1 MGDSDILSNRPR
13 FNRPTHE
20 YIFSGSQFRGG
31 NDISG
36 VRFSKRSNYI
46 DICDN
51 KIDISSSSV
60 NIFRDVSI
68 GGNISISGSTT
79 FSNITGSNLLIT
91 GDTSLNNLSI
101 AGDLSVNSLTSTI
114 LKVPSIFTIDPSG
127 HGTGTGDI
135 TGKVIIMGDL
145 EVKGTTT
152 TINSTVV
159 DISDVRITL
168 ASNATSPTQAQGAGF
183 DISGGTNAS
192 FKYDYTGS
200 LGTFQSSIGI
210 GISGNLL
217 PANNI
222 SQVPV
227 SFNTYKLVNTGLNT
241 IIGISANTWLD
252 AGGYDISKVV
262 LSKHSYIKMEFK
274 VNFLSSTEA
283 DQYMGFK
290 VQRSRDLRASWSDVF
305 IDPSLGSNM
314 GIGFLGVYNGTYIDD
329 LGGVDI
335 SSNTIYYKLQYWR
348 NLNTT
353 YDNAIDTSFGIIGGG
368 VGNYI
373 FLQELYKPVA

>member
-1 MGDSDILSNRPR
+1 MGDSDICGNRPR
-13 FNRPTHE
+13 FNRPTHD
-20 YIFSGSQFRGG
+20 YIFTGSQFRGG
-31 NDISG
+31 NDLSF
-36 VRFSKRSNYI
+36 VRFSKGTNFI
-46 DICDN
+46 DICN
-51 KIDISSSSV
+51 GGIDISSSNV
-60 NIFRDVSI
+60 NINN
-68 GGNISISGSTT
+68 NIRVKGDATIDGAL
-79 FSNITGSNLLIT
+79 NITGNTIFTSIT
-91 GDTSLNNLSI
+91 GENFTIN
-101 AGDLSVNSLTSTI
+101 GDLSVNSLTSTI
-114 LKVPSIFTIDPSG
+114 LKVPSTFTIDPSG
-127 HGTGTGDI
+127 HGTGDI

-168 ASNATSPTQAQGAGF
+168 ASIATSPTQAQGAGF

-314 GIGFLGVYNGTYIDD
+314 GIGFLGVYNVTYIDD

>member
-1 MGDSDILSNRPR
+1 MGDSDICGNRPR
-13 FNRPTHE
+13 FNRPTHD
-20 YIFSGSQFRGG
+20 YIFTGSQFRGG
-31 NDISG
+31 NDLSF
-36 VRFSKRSNYI
+36 VRFSKGTNFI
-46 DICDN
+46 DICN
-51 KIDISSSSV
+51 GGIDISSSNV
-60 NIFRDVSI
+60 NINN
-68 GGNISISGSTT
+68 NIRVKGDATIDGALNITGSTT
-79 FSNITGSNLLIT
+79 FANITV
-91 GDTSLNNLSI
+91 NNFTI
-101 AGDLSVNSLTSTI
+101 NGDLSVNSLTSTI
-114 LKVPSIFTIDPSG
+114 LKVPSTFTIDPSG
-127 HGTGTGDI
+127 HGTGDI

-168 ASNATSPTQAQGAGF
+168 ASNATSQTQAQGAGF

-314 GIGFLGVYNGTYIDD
+314 GIGFLGVYNGTYIDN

-353 YDNAIDTSFGIIGGG
+353 YDNAIDTSFGIIGGSG

-373 FLQELYKPVA
+373 FLQELYRPSA

>member
-1 MGDSDILSNRPR
+1 MGDSDILSNRPK
-13 FNRPTHE
+13 FNRPTHD

-31 NDISG
+31 NDISF

-46 DICDN
+46 DICN
-51 KIDISSSSV
+51 NGIDISSSSV
-60 NIFRDVSI
+60 NIFRDLSI
-68 GGNISISGSTT
+68 GGNLNISGSTT
-79 FSNITGSNLLIT
+79 FSNITGSSLLIT
-91 GDTSLNNLSI
+91 GDTSLNKLYI

-114 LKVPSIFTIDPSG
+114 LKVPSTFTIDPSG
-127 HGTGTGDI
+127 HGDI
-135 TGKVIIMGDL
+135 TGKVIILGDL

-168 ASNATSPTQAQGAGF
+168 ASNATTPTQAEGAGF
-183 DISGGTNAS
+183 EISGGTNAS
-192 FKYDYTGS
+192 FKYNYTGS

-227 SFNTYKLVNTGLNT
+227 SFHTFKLVTDNLGSALDTC
-241 IIGISANTWLD
+241 ANTWQ
-252 AGGYDISKVV
+252 APTGYDISKVV
-262 LSKHSYIKMEFK
+262 LSNYSYIKLEFK
-274 VNFLSSTEA
+274 VNFISSTEA
-283 DQYMGFK
+283 DQTLGFR
-290 VQRSRDLRASWSDVF
+290 VERSITDSSWTTIF
-305 IDPSLGSNM
+305 TDPSLGSNM
-314 GIGFLGVYNGTYIDD
+314 GVGVISVYNGTFIDN
-329 LGGVDI
+329 LAGATLNANNIVTYRLMI
-335 SSNTIYYKLQYWR
+335 RR

-353 YDNAIDTSFGIIGGG
+353 YDTEISTAYGIIGGTG

-373 FLQELYKPVA
+373 FLQELYKPSA